1 MPLPGLNEWHAMKD
15 TLHQAAQVISQV
27 RLTGVDALPN
37 SMQYGVYPMPYGAT
51 TGKLKYGG
59 TFHFDY
65 GMGKYIYE
73 KDGNEVFEVSLSGHS
88 PKSAFKAVF
97 DALAEQGQDLEPNW
111 EKATSTNPIELNT
124 DHAENYA
131 EVQWW
136 THGVL
141 ARLKT
146 WMFGPQSPI
155 MLWSHGFDLS
165 TLWFVEGMD
174 EHNDP
179 HINFGWSPGTPDVG
193 QPYFYF
199 YAYPQPDGLAE
210 QLPADI
216 HWHTEWATPGGL
228 IKYEQF
234 VGAEDPD
241 EYVFNLLYAA
251 YKSASTLLKG

>member
-1 MPLPGLNEWHAMKD
+1 MPLPSLTEWHDMKD
-15 TLHQAAQVISQV
+15 TLHQAMQTIGQV

-59 TFHFDY
+59 TFHFDF
-65 GMGKYIYE
+65 GAGKYIYE
-73 KDGNEVFEVSLSGHS
+73 KDGNEVFEVALADHT
-88 PKSAFKAVF
+88 PVSAFKAVF
-97 DALAEQGQDLEPNW
+97 TALSEQGHALEPNW
-111 EKATSTNPIELNT
+111 GKVTATDPIQY
-124 DHAENYA
+124 HAEHA
-131 EVQWW
+131 EKFAEMQWW
-136 THGVL
+136 AHSVL

-146 WMFGPQSPI
+146 WMFGAQSPI
-155 MLWSHGFDLS
+155 ILWSHGFDLS
-165 TLWFVEGMD
+165 TLWFVGGMD

-199 YAYPQPDGLAE
+199 YAYPASDGLAG
-210 QLPADI
+210 QLPDGI
-216 HWHTEWATPGGL
+216 HWHTEWSTPGGM

-234 VGAEDPD
+234 VGAEDPS

-251 YKSASTLLKG
+251 YKSASTLLKE